1 MNVNRSRIRFTLILT
16 TMFLVVAPAAASA
29 APLFD
34 ARTDFITRENPVS
47 VTSDDFNLDGKPDLA
62 VGNDV
67 TSTVSVL
74 LGDGTGSFGPKT
86 DFATGMQP
94 RSVIS
99 DDFNRDGHPD
109 MVAANDGSD
118 TVSVLLGDGTGR
130 FAAKTD
136 FATGDQPRWVTS
148 DDFNGDRD
156 PDLAVAN
163 YSSDTVSVLLGDG
176 TGSFGPKTD
185 FATGS
190 IPASVTSE
198 DFDGDGHSDLAVTNW
213 ANTVSILL
221 GDGTGSFGPK
231 TDFATGS
238 IPTSVTSEDFDG
250 DGKPD
255 LAVANLFSDT
265 ISILLGDGAGSFTLK
280 GDFATDT
287 GPYTVT
293 SDDFNGDSRP
303 DLAVANIGPLASI
316 GPNSIS
322 VLLGDGTGSFA
333 ASIDFATGSTSRSL
347 TSNDFNRDSKPDLAV
362 VNFDSDTFSILLG
375 DGSPEPS
382 AAPDSVSFPSQTVG
396 TLSSARTV
404 TVTNS
409 TPGYPLLVDRVL
421 TTGADRA
428 DFLVAVDDCTA
439 ESVPSAGSCEVGVR
453 FAPSATGARSATL
466 EIRHNGPT
474 SPLTVL
480 LSGIADDRGRPR
492 IERPG
497 RTPRRVKSNRV
508 IKAAKV
514 KCVDGTCRIRKV
526 QVRFDIGSRIFNGVG
541 RFSKKKIATG
551 KTRVIRTT
559 MKRRLYRKLKRGKLS
574 GTVTAVV
581 TATSSNGAR
590 NREEIRTGLK
600 R

>member
-1 MNVNRSRIRFTLILT
+1 MNINRSRIGFTLILT
-16 TMFLVVAPAAASA
+16 TLFLVVAPAAASA

-47 VTSDDFNLDGKPDLA
+47 VTSNDFNLDGKPDLA

-118 TVSVLLGDGTGR
+118 TVSVLLGDCTGR

-163 YSSDTVSVLLGDG
+163 FSSDTVSV
-176 TGSFGPKTD
+176 
-185 FATGS
+185 
-190 IPASVTSE
+190 
-198 DFDGDGHSDLAVTNW
+198 
-213 ANTVSILL
+213 LL

-347 TSNDFNRDSKPDLAV
+347 TSDDFNRDSKPDLAV

-382 AAPDSVSFPSQTVG
+382 AAPDSLSFPSQTIG

-421 TTGADRA
+421 TTGTDRA

-474 SPLTVL
+474 SPLTVP
-480 LSGIADDRGRPR
+480 LSGIADDGGRPR

-508 IKAAKV
+508 IKVARV
-514 KCVDGTCRIRKV
+514 KCVDGTCKIRKV
-526 QVRFDIGSRIFNGVG
+526 QVRFNIGGRIFNGVG
-541 RFSKKKIATG
+541 MFSKKEIATG
-551 KTRVIRTT
+551 KTRVTKTT
-559 MKRRLYRKLKRGKLS
+559 MKRRLYRKLKSGKLS

-590 NREEIRTGLK
+590 DREGIRTGLK